1 MSVLCLCVC
10 VSVCVKSVRV
20 CTAIWN
26 EKGGGWCWDLL
37 SMLGPAVRGAAR
49 RVGKTSRVGKTET
62 KGSGRERQE
71 LGAGVT

>member
-1 MSVLCLCVC
+1 MGPAFDAVLLLM
-10 VSVCVKSVRV
+10 
-20 CTAIWN
+20 ALFWN
-26 EKGGGWCWDLL
+26 LL

-71 LGAGVT
+71 LGAVAT